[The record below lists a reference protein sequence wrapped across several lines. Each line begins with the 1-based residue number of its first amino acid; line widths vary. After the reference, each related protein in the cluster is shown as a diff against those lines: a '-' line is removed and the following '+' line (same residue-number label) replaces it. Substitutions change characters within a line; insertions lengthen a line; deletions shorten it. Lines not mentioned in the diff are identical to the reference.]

1 MALEGRLESGH
12 WIVATDDGLCSLR
25 SRLVYESVARDN
37 GDSFPQGWSVGIYRN
52 DPSENT
58 WMSYEDAVV
67 DVVDYDAVGDAL
79 PEVIGR
85 ALAMFVSSQLATVTD
100 R

>member
-1 MALEGRLESGH
+1 M
-12 WIVATDDGLCSLR
+12 
-25 SRLVYESVARDN
+25 
-37 GDSFPQGWSVGIYRN
+37 SF
-52 DPSENT
+52 
-58 WMSYEDAVV
+58 EDAVV